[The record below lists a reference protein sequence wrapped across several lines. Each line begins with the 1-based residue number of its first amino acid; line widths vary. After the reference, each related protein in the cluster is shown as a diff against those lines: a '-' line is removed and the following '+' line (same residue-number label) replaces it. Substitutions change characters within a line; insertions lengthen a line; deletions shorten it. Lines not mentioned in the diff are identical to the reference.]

1 MKIAIQIGDRA
12 GEGRAYGN
20 LGTALQSLG
29 EYEKA
34 IKYYKKDLKITK
46 EIGDRAGEGTAY
58 GNLGTAYQS
67 LGDNLK
73 AIEYHEKHLK
83 IAIEIGDRAGEGRGY
98 GNLGIVYWSL
108 GDYQKA
114 TEYHE
119 MHLKIAIEVGD
130 RAGEGTAYGNLGNAY
145 QSLGDYQKAIE
156 YHEKHLKIAIAI
168 GDRAGE
174 GRAYHNIGNAYF
186 SIEQFEDAVNN
197 FVSAVDVFN
206 SLRSL
211 LKSKDVWKINFRQQH
226 EETYAALWK
235 SLLMVG
241 KIEEA
246 LFAAEQGLAQTLSDN
261 LLIQY
266 ELAPRPSSAAKF
278 DSKKTISPL
287 TEPSTPII
295 FLRIEGLTIN
305 IWFMRR
311 GKKILFRQGR
321 LAGDGTQKYPI
332 RSLMETAFQQV
343 YERREDGASRVD
355 NSFKPFYDAI
365 IEPIVDLLASE
376 HDELVIVSDCEL
388 CLTPWTAVI
397 DWIRI
402 RTVPSLTS
410 YQLITSVPEGYHRKT
425 GVLLVGNPCLKV
437 LKNTL
442 ADLPGAQEEVE
453 MIASVLNTRPLTGRE
468 ATKAE
473 VIKQMSSVGL
483 IHIAAHG
490 NEQTREIALSPNLGW
505 TSKFPKKKDYMLK
518 MSDVQ
523 AADLRAHLVVLSCS
537 YSGRGRILKGEGV
550 VSITRAFLAGGA
562 RSVLVT
568 LWDIDDEATMM
579 FMKSFYQHLKEGNTA
594 SRALYQSMKSL
605 RESEKYSEMR
615 YWAPFQL
622 IGDNVKIEFEA
633 VDDVKK

>member
-1 MKIAIQIGDRA
+1 MAKCMIIRDECLSRAMLRDIKDYNYVTKKNRKASNNQGTDFHSWGELGKTIEHYEKDLEIAIENGDRAREGNAYGSLGNAYRLLGDFRRAIEYHEKNSRLAIEIGDRA
-12 GEGRAYGN
+12 GEGEAYGN
-20 LGTALQSLG
+20 LGCTYDSMG
-29 EYEKA
+29 DFHKA
-34 IKYYKKDLKITK
+34 IEYHEKYLKIAIEIGDLDGKGRAIGGLGNAYDSQGDFRKAIEYHENALKIAK
-46 EIGDRAGEGTAY
+46 EIDDKEDLNIAVQVGDRAGEGTAY
-58 GNLGTAYQS
+58 GNLGRAYQS
-67 LGDNLK
+67 LGEFRK
-73 AIEYHEKHLK
+73 AIEYHEEHLE
-83 IAIEIGDRAGEGRGY
+83 IAKKVGDRAGEGR
-98 GNLGIVYWSL
+98 
-108 GDYQKA
+108 
-114 TEYHE
+114 
-119 MHLKIAIEVGD
+119 
-130 RAGEGTAYGNLGNAY
+130 AYGNLGNAY

-278 DSKKTISPL
+278 DSKKTISLPL
-287 TEPSTPII
+287 TELSTPII
-295 FLRIEGLTIN
+295 FLRTEGLTIN

-355 NSFKPFYDAI
+355 NSFKPFYDAV

-468 ATKAE
+468 HNNQQDSWT
-473 VIKQMSSVGL
+473 VLLVGNGT
-483 IHIAAHG
+483 ITIMC
-490 NEQTREIALSPNLGW
+490 S
-505 TSKFPKKKDYMLK
+505 
-518 MSDVQ
+518 
-523 AADLRAHLVVLSCS
+523 VLS
-537 YSGRGRILKGEGV
+537 RKNR
-550 VSITRAFLAGGA
+550 
-562 RSVLVT
+562 
-568 LWDIDDEATMM
+568 
-579 FMKSFYQHLKEGNTA
+579 SFYYNKVDVFNT
-594 SRALYQSMKSL
+594 L
-605 RESEKYSEMR
+605 
-615 YWAPFQL
+615 L
-622 IGDNVKIEFEA
+622 I
-633 VDDVKK
+633 